1 MICMKNLRFSSRPRA
16 KVRRQGPPGSARA
29 QPWWAWPNETC
40 FLLFVGDV
48 IVLGKSDVF
57 KFNYPTEA
65 AKLREKRRSGL
76 FGMVRFVV
84 ELSLFA

>member
-1 MICMKNLRFSSRPRA
+1 MWTWPDETRF
-16 KVRRQGPPGSARA
+16 
-29 QPWWAWPNETC
+29 
-40 FLLFVGDV
+40 FLFVGDV

-84 ELSLFA
+84 EMSLFA